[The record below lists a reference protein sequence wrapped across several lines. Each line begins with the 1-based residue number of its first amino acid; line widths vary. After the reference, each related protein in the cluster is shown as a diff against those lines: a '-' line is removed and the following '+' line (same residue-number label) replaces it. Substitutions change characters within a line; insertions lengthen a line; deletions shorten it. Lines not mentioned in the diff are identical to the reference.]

1 MARKKGQGERR
12 TPAIWLEDHI
22 QPRWLRCMLAHTTC
36 AVSSIHPVF
45 FTPRPRRYIRARR
58 HTPSSSTLVALLEQD
73 EQSRAMRGPSTTK
86 SFKQGFLRS
95 FLLSLKSCGN
105 GAMVLNLQERKRA
118 VRSSADA
125 AMATARG
132 GGARWPQALLA
143 AAAAA
148 ALPTSSSSSS
158 WSRLLPS
165 SAAVKTTR
173 HKKVARRCCH
183 TRRTTVGSS
192 VEIARRLVRKRT
204 KVLRGMVPG
213 GELLDGVSLLREA
226 MDYVVHL
233 RAQVAVLR
241 RVSNAMQHMAAG
253 PVAPRLQLK
262 GETAQAS
269 VGNEE

>member
-1 MARKKGQGERR
+1 
-12 TPAIWLEDHI
+12 
-22 QPRWLRCMLAHTTC
+22 
-36 AVSSIHPVF
+36 
-45 FTPRPRRYIRARR
+45 
-58 HTPSSSTLVALLEQD
+58 
-73 EQSRAMRGPSTTK
+73 MRGPSTR

-105 GAMVLNLQERKRA
+105 GAMDLQDRKRA

-125 AMATARG
+125 AMAIARG

-143 AAAAA
+143 
-148 ALPTSSSSSS
+148 SSSSPSSS

-165 SAAVKTTR
+165 AAVPKTTR

-183 TRRTTVGSS
+183 KRTATISS
-192 VEIARRLVRKRT
+192 SIEIARRLVRKRT

-213 GELLDGVSLLREA
+213 GELLDGASLLREA

-241 RVSNAMQHMAAG
+241 RVSSAMQHMAAG

-262 GETAQAS
+262 GETAQTS